1 MEKFNTKIGLLPNQF
16 RKENGTFDKEGA
28 LILSGKIGG
37 VCYDKEGFDHINEE
51 PLNKT
56 QRRIERTLNNGHH
69 SVYGHIS
76 VSLNISNIPKIL
88 AMVLNNEKEYNTSE
102 KSARYTPVTTSVN
115 SIISTKEIELYNKWL
130 EIFKIKIQLHYP
142 NSFSE
147 TKIRSLAQE
156 NARYL
161 ITVFMPTQMVYT
173 TSLRQLNYIASW
185 MMEYINKADK
195 TNAFERKLAQAMQEF
210 ITELDSLNLLEERLL
225 TNDKNRK
232 LSLFGNNLNDTKD
245 VFSYPYYTT
254 YNGSFAQ
261 LAQAQ
266 RHRTIDYQMEM
277 IPQNG
282 FFIPPILLDDKV
294 LVDEW
299 LNDMN
304 SVANI
309 TPNGQ
314 LVTIAETGTYDNFIL
329 KCKERLC
336 TAAQLE
342 IANQTKNTLLRY
354 KKALEDSCSPL
365 AQDIEKYSHGAR
377 CTFPDYACHEQC
389 HFSEG
394 IKLER
399 II

>member
-232 LSLFGNNLNDTKD
+232 LSLFGNNLSDTKD
-245 VFSYPYYTT
+245 IFSYPYYTT

-342 IANQTKNTLLRY
+342 IANQTRNTLLRY

-377 CTFPDYACHEQC
+377 CTFPDYTCHEQC
-389 HFSEG
+389 HFPEG

>member
-1 MEKFNTKIGLLPNQF
+1 MEKFNTKIGLLPNRF
-16 RKENGTFDKEGA
+16 RKENGTFDKERA

-56 QRRIERTLNNGHH
+56 ERRIERTLNNGHH

-232 LSLFGNNLNDTKD
+232 LSLFGNNLKDTKD

-342 IANQTKNTLLRY
+342 IANQTRNTLLRY

>member
-1 MEKFNTKIGLLPNQF
+1 
-16 RKENGTFDKEGA
+16 
-28 LILSGKIGG
+28 
-37 VCYDKEGFDHINEE
+37 
-51 PLNKT
+51 
-56 QRRIERTLNNGHH
+56 
-69 SVYGHIS
+69 
-76 VSLNISNIPKIL
+76 
-88 AMVLNNEKEYNTSE
+88 MVLNNEKEYNTSE

-142 NSFSE
+142 NGFSE

-195 TNAFERKLAQAMQEF
+195 TNVFERKLAQAMQEF

-232 LSLFGNNLNDTKD
+232 LSLFGNNLSDTKD

-254 YNGSFAQ
+254 YDGSFAQ

>member
-1 MEKFNTKIGLLPNQF
+1 
-16 RKENGTFDKEGA
+16 
-28 LILSGKIGG
+28 
-37 VCYDKEGFDHINEE
+37 
-51 PLNKT
+51 
-56 QRRIERTLNNGHH
+56 
-69 SVYGHIS
+69 
-76 VSLNISNIPKIL
+76 
-88 AMVLNNEKEYNTSE
+88 
-102 KSARYTPVTTSVN
+102 
-115 SIISTKEIELYNKWL
+115 
-130 EIFKIKIQLHYP
+130 
-142 NSFSE
+142 
-147 TKIRSLAQE
+147 
-156 NARYL
+156 
-161 ITVFMPTQMVYT
+161 
-173 TSLRQLNYIASW
+173 
-185 MMEYINKADK
+185 MEYINKADK

-232 LSLFGNNLNDTKD
+232 LSLFGNNLSDTKD

-282 FFIPPILLDDKV
+282 FFIPPILLDVKV

-342 IANQTKNTLLRY
+342 IANQTRNTLLRY

-389 HFSEG
+389 HFQEG